1 MLRIP
6 QIPQDLTFKAHDG
19 LNAAFMEPFFCDSP
33 KVVTSSAKLKRLR
46 SPPDKC
52 CKRAVNVCTL
62 MSNCGRKLEI
72 RIICVRS
79 IATLLTTTSPVKL
92 PRKRCDIAANNVVL
106 PAPLQPNTATK
117 SPVFI

>member
-1 MLRIP
+1 M
-6 QIPQDLTFKAHDG
+6 
-19 LNAAFMEPFFCDSP
+19 SP

-117 SPVFI
+117 SPYTNLIRNTVMDEQYEYCTPRGEQ